1 MKKLLILTLMT
12 ISLNCFANDGTV
24 TVDKQRGTYTVG
36 SKKR

>member
-1 MKKLLILTLMT
+1 MKKVLLLAFITM
-12 ISLNCFANDGTV
+12 SLNCFANDGTV